1 MEVGSRMKRL
11 LFRHLSTALLFAAGL
26 TTALPSSAQSREV
39 SVGVYANEPK
49 ILLGQDGKLSG
60 ILGELLNEIANQED
74 WQLRPRPCEWQE
86 CLALAQSG
94 EVDLLPDVAY
104 NDSRAQVLDFHK
116 VPSLVS
122 WSQVYSN
129 ESLQLKSI
137 LDLKGLRIAV
147 LQGSVQEEYLRGL
160 LESFGL
166 KAQLIGVPSL
176 PQGFAQVADGQADA
190 VVANQRFGDFHAPS
204 YQLQSSSIMFQPAQL
219 FYATR
224 KGQNADLLAAI
235 DQHLTNWQDS
245 PSSIYYQSLQRWGG
259 ERPRLLIPT
268 SVWWGLS
275 TLALLLIAALGGAL
289 LLRRQVREKTRHL
302 LTSEERLNTILNSV
316 EAYIYIKDAQL
327 RYQYAN
333 RKVCELFGQDLE
345 QVIGKTDDQFF
356 DLDTATN
363 LHDNDR
369 RVLKLGERVQTEE
382 INRSL
387 DGSTQHAF
395 LSVKLPLRDSHG
407 KIYAL
412 CGISTDITEHKKNLE
427 KINQLAFYD
436 PLTGLPNRR
445 LLLDRLQQALAKHAR
460 GLQQGALL
468 FIDLDNFKDLNDTLG
483 HDMGD
488 QLLQQVA
495 ERLSSHVRAQD
506 TLARLGGDEFVLML
520 EGLSL
525 KPAQAGQQV
534 ESVSRK
540 IIEALAAPYA
550 LQNHSHISTASIGI
564 ALFPH
569 ESSTVDEVL
578 KRADMAMYQA
588 KAAGRNAMRFFDP
601 TMQAEVSARA
611 SLESDLRQSL
621 GRRDFILHYQPQ
633 VDAQGQ
639 LVGAEALVRWQ
650 HPTRGLVPP
659 GEFIPLAESTGL
671 ILPLG
676 RLILQSACQ
685 QLVAWA
691 AHPQLA
697 QLTLAV
703 NVSARQFHHPDFVE
717 DVFATLAESGANPQR
732 LELELTESQLVEDV
746 EVLIGKM
753 SQLKARG
760 VHLALDDFG
769 AGYSSLNYLKRLPL
783 DQLKIDQSFVRDL
796 LEQPSDAAIVR
807 TILALGA
814 NLDLDVTAE
823 GVETQEQYE
832 ALQRMG
838 CRRFQGY
845 LFAKPGPAQNLEHWP
860 LTATWQDKAASI
872 PDA

>member
-1 MEVGSRMKRL
+1 MMRL
-11 LFRHLSTALLFAAGL
+11 LTRHLIALLLFTVGFAVTPYSG
-26 TTALPSSAQSREV
+26 AQSRAV

-49 ILLGQDGKLSG
+49 ILLDQEGKLSG
-60 ILGELLNEIANQED
+60 ILGELLNEIARQED
-74 WQLRPRPCEWQE
+74 WQLQPRPCEWQQ
-86 CLALAQSG
+86 CLVLAQNG
-94 EVDLLPDVAY
+94 EIDLMPDVAY
-104 NDSRAQVLDFHK
+104 NDSRAQVLDFHT

-129 ESLQLKSI
+129 ENLQLKSV
-137 LDLKGLRIAV
+137 LDLKDLRIAV
-147 LQGSVQEEYLRGL
+147 LQGSVQEDYLRGL
-160 LESFGL
+160 LDSFGL

-176 PQGFAQVADGQADA
+176 PQGFALVADGQADA

-204 YQLQSSSIMFQPAQL
+204 YRLQSSSIMFQPAQL

-235 DQHLTNWQDS
+235 DQHLANWQNS
-245 PSSIYYQSLQRWGG
+245 PSSVYYQTLQRWGG

-268 SVWWGLS
+268 AVWWGL
-275 TLALLLIAALGGAL
+275 TVLVLLLIAALGGAW
-289 LLRRQVREKTRHL
+289 LLRRQVNEKTRHL
-302 LTSEERLNTILNSV
+302 QAGEARLNTILDSV
-316 EAYIYIKDAQL
+316 EAYIYIKDVQL

-333 RKVCELFGQDLE
+333 RKVCELFGQNLE
-345 QVIGKTDDQFF
+345 QVIGKTDEQFF
-356 DLDTATN
+356 DIDTATN

-369 RVLKLGERVQTEE
+369 RVLTLGERVQTEE

-395 LSVKLPLRDSHG
+395 LSVKLPLRDDHG

-495 ERLSSHVRAQD
+495 GRLSSHVRAQD

-525 KPAQAGQQV
+525 KPDQAGQQV
-534 ESVSRK
+534 EHVGNK
-540 IIEALAAPYA
+540 IIKALATPYT
-550 LQNHSHISTASIGI
+550 LQDHSYISTASIGI
-564 ALFPH
+564 ALFPKEH
-569 ESSTVDEVL
+569 STVDEVL

-588 KAAGRNAMRFFDP
+588 KAAGRNALRFFDP
-601 TMQAEVSARA
+601 AMQAEVSARA

-621 GRRDFILHYQPQ
+621 DQHDFVLHYQPQ
-633 VDAQGQ
+633 VDAHGQ

-650 HPTRGLVPP
+650 HPLRGLVPP

-676 RLILQSACQ
+676 RLILRAACQ

-691 AHPQLA
+691 HDPQLA
-697 QLTLAV
+697 HLTLAV
-703 NVSARQFHHPDFVE
+703 NVSARQFHHPDFID
-717 DVFATLAESGANPQR
+717 DVFAALAESGAKPER

-746 EVLIGKM
+746 ETLIDKM

-769 AGYSSLNYLKRLPL
+769 TGYSSLNYLKRLPL
-783 DQLKIDQSFVRDL
+783 DKLKIDQSFVRDL
-796 LEQPSDAAIVR
+796 LEHPSDAAIVR
-807 TILALGA
+807 TILALGT
-814 NLDLDVTAE
+814 NLNLSVTAE
-823 GVETQEQYE
+823 GVETQAQYV
-832 ALQRMG
+832 ALQGMG

-845 LFAKPGPAQNLEHWP
+845 LFAKPGPAQSIEHWP
-860 LTATWQDKAASI
+860 STPGQPSQ
-872 PDA
+872 